1 MAWLI
6 TIGIFSLV
14 FGLALLFP
22 LGVVK
27 MLDAFFNRPLIYLDQ
42 KLRSARILSGL
53 GLVMVGGWLIW
64 VVFSYPQLLY
74 LNIIGIILVLF
85 GMFYLFLPGWL
96 DRISE
101 IMNRS
106 LLSPDEIVIG
116 VRKSLGIIFII
127 IAIYI
132 FYSAYLMVK

>member
-1 MAWLI
+1 
-6 TIGIFSLV
+6 
-14 FGLALLFP
+14 
-22 LGVVK
+22 